1 MKVHNSDILME
12 PEDGVFVYIF
22 EGMYYGDQEFE
33 DRIKLFEQAKSRKE
47 LYAQMQENL
56 SPEEWTVIKERARK
70 SIAYMYDNLDEWL
83 PVAISDFQV
92 GKSLTIE
99 IVMLVASIE
108 RGVQEINADSAF
120 KLQKAKEQ
128 LAAMRKLDI
137 DDTDESGDS

>member
-1 MKVHNSDILME
+1 MKVNNSDILME
-12 PEDGVFVYIF
+12 PEDGVFIYVS

-33 DRIKLFEQAKSRKE
+33 DRIELFEQAKSRKE
-47 LYAQMQENL
+47 MYTKMQESL

-70 SIAYMYDNLDEWL
+70 SITYMYDNLDEWL

-99 IVMLVASIE
+99 IVLLVASID
-108 RGVQEINADSAF
+108 RGVHEINADSAF

-137 DDTDESGDS
+137 DDSNESGDS